1 MFPLLFLLLP
11 WDSYDFAT
19 LRRQSECTE
28 SLKNRFVPRPLHTY
42 GWCWWLAWL
51 AWTNFVGWV
60 NSLYRKLLVDR
71 MKNGPVPS
79 YCGPRPPNAELVM
92 MKRGNNFS
100 DCLMIKIKTAT
111 VKVNGRTTFTY
122 SYSFAYWSI
131 WEAEVYHQNHKPA
144 HNLKKQPKKDTRKHF
159 FAEIWR
165 KSGR

>member
-1 MFPLLFLLLP
+1 MNIRTFVASLSRNLQCNFPKIHPIWKRDPSLINWWCQVFPTLFLPLP

-79 YCGPRPPNAELVM
+79 YCGPRPPSTMVVM
-92 MKRGNNFS
+92 MIEQNITCWPWS
-100 DCLMIKIKTAT
+100 SLMIII
-111 VKVNGRTTFTY
+111 V
-122 SYSFAYWSI
+122 
-131 WEAEVYHQNHKPA
+131 
-144 HNLKKQPKKDTRKHF
+144 LL
-159 FAEIWR
+159 
-165 KSGR
+165 